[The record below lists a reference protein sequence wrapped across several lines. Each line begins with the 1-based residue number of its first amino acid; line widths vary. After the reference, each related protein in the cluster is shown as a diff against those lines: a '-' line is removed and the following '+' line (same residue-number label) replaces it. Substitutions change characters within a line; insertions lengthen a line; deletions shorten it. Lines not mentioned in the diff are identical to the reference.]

1 MFVKNTPQRVVFS
14 QMKHCVSCLIC
25 NSLLTDETLHLMLDV
40 LGFQYE
46 LNAPWYSSQDPSDFQ
61 AAFDELVEYTSSA
74 DNWRQI
80 KDELS
85 GRGVW
90 FIVLFFIFTS
100 SNIQG
105 QLYRLQVVCGSLSN
119 HEKTLEQITETTL
132 LVLETTAAPIP
143 IESIRM
149 HERATLPQETLLIV
163 PGNEQF
169 LLNCVN

>member
-1 MFVKNTPQRVVFS
+1 
-14 QMKHCVSCLIC
+14 
-25 NSLLTDETLHLMLDV
+25 MLDI

-46 LNAPWYSSQDPSDFQ
+46 LNAAWYSSQDPSDFQ

-100 SNIQG
+100 
-105 QLYRLQVVCGSLSN
+105 L
-119 HEKTLEQITETTL
+119 TLRYSYTGYKLCVETYL
-132 LVLETTAAPIP
+132 TTRKP
-143 IESIRM
+143 
-149 HERATLPQETLLIV
+149 
-163 PGNEQF
+163 
-169 LLNCVN
+169 